1 MKTEWMSGQK
11 KPLERQEHC
20 TCERRYIDTAA
31 WARTALSTH
40 QMLQTASPHYPFM
53 TLIIEMNLGFKF
65 KILPPDPTLSPGQPV
80 GNV

>member
-40 QMLQTASPHYPFM
+40 QMLQTGSPLPFHDSHNRDELGLLVQTSAS
-53 TLIIEMNLGFKF
+53 
-65 KILPPDPTLSPGQPV
+65 
-80 GNV
+80 